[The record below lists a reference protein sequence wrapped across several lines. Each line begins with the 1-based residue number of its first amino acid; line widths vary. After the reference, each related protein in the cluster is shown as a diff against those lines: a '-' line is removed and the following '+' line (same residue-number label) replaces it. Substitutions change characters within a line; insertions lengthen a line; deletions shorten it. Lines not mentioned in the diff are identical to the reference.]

1 MTVSIAHKPIQGRGG
16 LSDLGALTLAFI
28 DGGVEWLNWAVG
40 DHTAGYPFADETSL
54 IRNVQYGLHA
64 SPVTWLPRLDL
75 LVSPVKLLTFSL
87 SDLRTVAKVE
97 GGSDD
102 PVTLQQV
109 QAILRAHDVLTR
121 ADLAAVAP
129 FLAALGVA
137 GSPLFQ
143 SLGLDDLAALWQ
155 LITLP
160 QPQDGDPD
168 ITADAAAFAVAQ
180 ARTPQEFADY
190 YRVYLAQ
197 VGRMKAAAASAED
210 RLQIATTAVQT
221 LLPLMFGALD
231 CPQVGDMVSPAE
243 VATVVAEWLRQGR
256 RVGFSRLSEGVY
268 RVIDSTTFTTEQG
281 AAARQVVNQYL
292 ANAQSFL
299 AAHPAQT
306 GRMSQDGRSCTLPI
320 ETGSLYAELL
330 LGPSGGVTLQ
340 QFRRQRPAPS
350 N

>member
-40 DHTAGYPFADETSL
+40 DPVAGYPFPDETAL

-64 SPVTWLPRLDL
+64 SPVTWLPRLNL
-75 LVSPVKLLTFSL
+75 LISPVKLLTFTL
-87 SDLRTVAKVE
+87 NDLRTVAKAE
-97 GGSDD
+97 GGGDD
-102 PVTLQQV
+102 PVTQQQV
-109 QAILRAHDVLTR
+109 QAILAAHDVLTQ

-129 FLAALGVA
+129 FLAGLGVA

-143 SLGLDDLAALWQ
+143 SLGLDDLGALWR

-160 QPQDGDPD
+160 PPPDGAPD
-168 ITADAAAFAVAQ
+168 LAGDAAAFAVEQ

-197 VGRMKAAAASAED
+197 VGKMKAASASADE
-210 RLQIATTAVQT
+210 RRQIADTAVQT

-231 CPQVGDMVSPAE
+231 CPQVGDMVSPGE
-243 VATVVAEWLRQGR
+243 VAAVVADWLRQGR
-256 RVGFSRLSEGVY
+256 RIGFSRLSEGVL
-268 RVIDSTTFTTEQG
+268 RIIDATTFTTEKGG
-281 AAARQVVNQYL
+281 AAQQAVNQYL

-299 AAHPAQT
+299 AAHPPQT

-320 ETGSLYAELL
+320 EAGTLYAELL
-330 LGPSGGVTLQ
+330 LGPSGGITLQ

-350 N
+350 V